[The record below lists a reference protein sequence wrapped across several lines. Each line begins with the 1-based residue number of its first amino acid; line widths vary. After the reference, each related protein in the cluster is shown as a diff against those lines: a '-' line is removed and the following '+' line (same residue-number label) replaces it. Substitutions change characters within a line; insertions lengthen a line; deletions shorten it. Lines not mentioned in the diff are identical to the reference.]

1 MLSLI
6 SKTNNALS
14 YTIIITCA
22 AHSIGN
28 LFLAIKQT
36 FSKDPTMAFWCKPTG
51 SYGGPK
57 TSGKHYI
64 ETVEQIIMINMG
76 DINNQ
81 ILNFARYFNNNI
93 LIIIPT
99 IRIINLSFF
108 KIVLF
113 RS

>member
-36 FSKDPTMAFWCKPTG
+36 FSKDPSMAFGANLQVHMVVLKPAENT
-51 SYGGPK
+51 
-57 TSGKHYI
+57 
-64 ETVEQIIMINMG
+64 
-76 DINNQ
+76 
-81 ILNFARYFNNNI
+81 ILKQSN
-93 LIIIPT
+93 
-99 IRIINLSFF
+99 
-108 KIVLF
+108 K
-113 RS
+113 